1 MEALT
6 PARRRC
12 VWPTRPGTS
21 PCCRAGLSTSCAPPS
36 KLSASNHLTTP
47 AIALSP
53 TLSVTGFPLPRV
65 WASPF
70 NRRLASRHGRIEF
83 VFLRIARSPRV
94 ALHAASRPAQL
105 PPASVRSVILGW
117 TCTSLTKHS
126 RGRTIAKAP
135 PLLGVP
141 GGEAAGR
148 VSGQSP
154 EHVDY
159 VDYNLHLRLGTFR
172 RWIIAPDSNRCSITA
187 RRGNG
192 PCWSTGCR
200 GR

>member
-141 GGEAAGR
+141 GAKPPGGFQGRALNTTLSSAASARTG
-148 VSGQSP
+148 SM
-154 EHVDY
+154 
-159 VDYNLHLRLGTFR
+159 TR
-172 RWIIAPDSNRCSITA
+172 RERSVRWR
-187 RRGNG
+187 
-192 PCWSTGCR
+192 
-200 GR
+200 